1 MVKAE
6 LHPTYKWIRNAGI
19 ASELLGWGSAMLA
32 GQFLIGAIFIYLGFL
47 LLAIDPWIEPDLR
60 GKTLWKL
67 LITFFM
73 LLFAAAFSWGMVF
86 IDHTLDITGLITD
99 AEYAQGTKIGDIT
112 SLPTAAPPRFC
123 PAAQAETIF
132 PVPKPPGAC
141 PPDSSCVEHNTSC
154 PLFAFPYVPTSLP
167 AVKLASFRN
176 NGSTSAS
183 LSSGASF
190 KCRSTSA
197 SIS

>member
-99 AEYAQGTKIGDIT
+99 AEYAQGTK
-112 SLPTAAPPRFC
+112 
-123 PAAQAETIF
+123 
-132 PVPKPPGAC
+132 
-141 PPDSSCVEHNTSC
+141 
-154 PLFAFPYVPTSLP
+154 
-167 AVKLASFRN
+167 
-176 NGSTSAS
+176 
-183 LSSGASF
+183 
-190 KCRSTSA
+190 
-197 SIS
+197 